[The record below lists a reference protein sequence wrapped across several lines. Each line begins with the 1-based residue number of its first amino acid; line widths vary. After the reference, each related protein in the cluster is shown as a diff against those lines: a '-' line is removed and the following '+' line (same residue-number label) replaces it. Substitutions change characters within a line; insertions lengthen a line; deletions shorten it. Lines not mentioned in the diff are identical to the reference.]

1 MSNFG
6 VKVDLLK
13 LRGAMVAPLNFGE
26 KEEQCLIIPL
36 EGSGFFQGKQGIYLD
51 LTAVEMKEPKYGD
64 SHFVKQSIAK
74 EEYLAMTK
82 EERDAQPILGALRA
96 IEARGGNDRQAP
108 AQSDA
113 PRAFYDRPSRK
124 PTIDP
129 NDESAF

>member
-13 LRGAMVAPLNFGE
+13 LRGAIVAPLNFGE

-82 EERDAQPILGALRA
+82 EERDAQPILGALRS
-96 IEARGGNDRQAP
+96 IEQRGQAQTAPERENRGTYSRPAP
-108 AQSDA
+108 AT
-113 PRAFYDRPSRK
+113 RP
-124 PTIDP
+124 D
-129 NDESAF
+129 DF